1 MEFRNLIDTIFNVKP
16 TNEDSTKYT
25 NAQLINSYTNFI
37 TNYNAEIYNDLSV
50 RSCVDTI
57 ARHVAKLKPVHIIQ
71 DENGRNVQKSSINS
85 LLANRP
91 NIYMSTSDFLYKVAS
106 QLLYYGNA
114 FVYIQ
119 KDNKQNINGFYPIDF
134 TSCELKEYDNNLY
147 LKFNFNNA
155 KNIVIPYTDIIHI
168 RRNYSTHDLLGQD
181 AYKPLLETLTNLSK
195 SRQSISNKVENG
207 GKISGILKLS
217 GMVSQSEWKT
227 KAELFADWFKSS
239 TSKSGGVATID
250 STADFIPVSTK
261 AESAEEAQLK
271 YLQSEVYS
279 YFGINETI
287 VNGSYNETEWQAFY
301 ESIIEGIKI
310 QLSQEFTAKV
320 FTEKEKEYGNIID
333 FNSNRLTYASTT
345 NKVNMVKEL
354 GALGLLTTNEAREL
368 FDLPPVEDGD
378 KRLVSLNYINADKAD
393 EYQLKEKDNK

>member
-16 TNEDSTKYT
+16 TQIDSNKYT

-37 TNYNAEIYNDLSV
+37 TNYNAEIYNDLAV

-71 DENGRNVQKSSINS
+71 DENGRNTQKSAINN

-91 NIYMSTSDFLYKVAS
+91 NIYMSTSDFLYKIAS
-106 QLLYYGNA
+106 QLLFYGNA

-119 KDNKQNINGFYPIDF
+119 KDEKQNINGFYPIDF

-261 AESAEEAQLK
+261 AESAEEAQLQ

-279 YFGINETI
+279 YFGINEAI